1 VVDAR
6 RFFTRCAA
14 AAVICTVPAGAFAQS
29 RGGLSSAQ
37 LARLHQLGI
46 PIVGTG
52 ALPAGFRVTQAN
64 ALPGNRSYRIV
75 YANSAGASI
84 TFEGGQLSG
93 GSGGAKPPPKQSF
106 FKRLFGNVN
115 KTVHPSS
122 NGSSTTSNEAEGQGS
137 AAIVADST
145 LIGPIRFVPSGQCLR
160 GVADASKAQVHG
172 AQFRVSG
179 CNFDDP
185 DPLINAYRHARRL

>member
-1 VVDAR
+1 MVDAR

-14 AAVICTVPAGAFAQS
+14 VVVVCTIPVGALAQS
-29 RGGLSSAQ
+29 RGVPSSAQ

-46 PIVGTG
+46 PIVGT
-52 ALPAGFRVTQAN
+52 AAVPAGFRVTQATP
-64 ALPGNRSYRIV
+64 LPGNRSYRIV
-75 YANSAGASI
+75 YSNTAGESI

-93 GSGGAKPPPKQSF
+93 ASGGAKPAPKHGFLQ
-106 FKRLFGNVN
+106 RLFGNVN
-115 KTVHPSS
+115 KTVHPGA
-122 NGSSTTSNEAEGQGS
+122 NGSSTTSNEAEGQGA

-145 LIGPIRFVPSGQCLR
+145 LIGPIRFTPSGQCLR

-185 DPLINAYRHARRL
+185 DKLINAYRHARRL

>member
-14 AAVICTVPAGAFAQS
+14 AAVICTVPAGAFAQA
-29 RGGLSSAQ
+29 RGEPSSAQ

-46 PIVGTG
+46 PIVGTA
-52 ALPAGFRVTQAN
+52 ALPAKFRVTQAN

-75 YANSAGASI
+75 YADSAGESI
-84 TFEGGQLSG
+84 TFEGGQL
-93 GSGGAKPPPKQSF
+93 GGATGSKPPPKQSF

-115 KTVHPSS
+115 KTVHPGS
-122 NGSSTTSNEAEGQGS
+122 NGSSSTSNEAEGQAG

-145 LIGPIRFVPSGQCLR
+145 LIGPIRFTPSGHCLR
-160 GVADASKAQVHG
+160 GLADASKAQVHG

-185 DPLINAYRHARRL
+185 DLLIAAYRHARRL